1 MKPPFANTYRDAWAG
16 QLRPDDVD
24 ATKRVA
30 GWVHRRRDHGGLI
43 FIDVRDRTGLLQ
55 VVFHPDTASDA
66 HAAAHKL
73 RAEDVVSVS
82 GVVVRR
88 EEGAVN
94 PNLATGEIELSA
106 RELAVLADSETPP
119 FEIVETAQPVSED
132 TRLRYRYLDLRR
144 DEMRRSMELRH
155 QVTQAIRTYLHDSGF
170 LELETPILTRSTP
183 EGARDFLVPARLQ
196 PGAFYA
202 LPQSPQLFKQLFMVA
217 GYERYYQIAR
227 CFRDEDL
234 RADRQPE
241 FTQLDIELSFVTE
254 EDVIGLVDGLLEN
267 VLAVG
272 GIDVKLPL
280 ERITYDEAMLRWG
293 SDRPDRRIGM
303 EIKELND
310 VFAGTEFKVFADVM
324 GRGDVIRGIAVSG
337 TLPRKRLDELTE
349 QAKRAGAGGLVWA
362 VVEPDAVRSPVA
374 KFVGDDALRSAAAE
388 LGAADG
394 DTLLIVAD
402 RAHVAANVLGQLR
415 LAIGVEPP
423 AVNDLFWV
431 VDFPAFE
438 WNEDEQRLDPL
449 HHAFTAPAGDLDAD
463 PATWRSRAYDVVLN
477 GTEIG
482 GGSIRINTPDVQ
494 RKVFEAIGLSAEEAE
509 ARFGFLLEALKYG
522 APPHGGIAFGLDRIV
537 AILGGHESIREVM
550 AFPKTA
556 TGADPMSGAPAP
568 VDAPQLKELGLNTT
582 VPKPSSGEPGPGA
595 R

>member
-1 MKPPFANTYRDAWAG
+1 
-16 QLRPDDVD
+16 
-24 ATKRVA
+24 
-30 GWVHRRRDHGGLI
+30 
-43 FIDVRDRTGLLQ
+43 LLQ
-55 VVFHPDTASDA
+55 VVFHPDTASAA

-73 RAEDVVSVS
+73 RAEDVVSVE

-94 PNLATGEIELSA
+94 PNLATGEIELQA
-106 RELAVLADSETPP
+106 RAVTVLADAETPP

-144 DEMRRSMELRH
+144 EEMQRSLELRH
-155 QVTQAIRTYLHDSGF
+155 RVTQAMRTYLHEAGF

-196 PGAFYA
+196 PGSFYA

-241 FTQLDIELSFVTE
+241 FTQLDVELSFVTE
-254 EDVIGLVDGLLEN
+254 EDVIALVDGLLKE
-267 VLAVG
+267 VLALG
-272 GIDVKLPL
+272 GIDVTLPV
-280 ERITYDEAMLRWG
+280 ERISYDEAVLRWG

-303 EIKELND
+303 EIQELND
-310 VFAGTEFKVFADVM
+310 VFAGTEFKVFADVV
-324 GRGDVIRGIAVSG
+324 GRGDVIRGFAVSG
-337 TLPRKRLDELTE
+337 TLPRKRIDELTE
-349 QAKRAGAGGLVWA
+349 LAKRAGAGGLVWA
-362 VVEPDAVRSPVA
+362 VVEAGAVRSPVA
-374 KFVGDDALRSAAAE
+374 KFVGDDALREAARRV
-388 LGAADG
+388 GAGDG

-423 AVNDLFWV
+423 DTNDLFWV
-431 VDFPAFE
+431 IDFPAFE
-438 WNEDEQRLDPL
+438 WNEDEKRLDPL
-449 HHAFTAPAGDLDAD
+449 HHPFTAPAGDLDAD

-494 RKVFEAIGLSAEEAE
+494 RKVFEAIGLDPHEAEE
-509 ARFGFLLEALKYG
+509 RFGFLLEALKYG

-537 AILGGHESIREVM
+537 AILAGHESIREVM

-556 TGADPMSGAPAP
+556 TGGDPMSGAPAP
-568 VDAPQLKELGLNTT
+568 VDAPQLKELGLSTT
-582 VPKPSSGEPGPGA
+582 APKPSSGEPGPGA